1 MGNMGGVSLAI
12 MQSIHENQFY
22 LTVIFTLGLKKMDQN
37 TLEFLHKSHFFQVV
51 LLPREELPWPPWSH
65 LVPLSPQMPPNN
77 HLTTPKYYLIKK

>member
-37 TLEFLHKSHFFQVV
+37 TLEFLHKSHFFK
-51 LLPREELPWPPWSH
+51 LCCFH
-65 LVPLSPQMPPNN
+65 GKN
-77 HLTTPKYYLIKK
+77 